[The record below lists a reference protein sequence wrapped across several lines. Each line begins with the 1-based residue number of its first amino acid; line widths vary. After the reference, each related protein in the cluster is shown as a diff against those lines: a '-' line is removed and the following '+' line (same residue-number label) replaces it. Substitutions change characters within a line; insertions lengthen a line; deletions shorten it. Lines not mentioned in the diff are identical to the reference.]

1 MPTPTPQKRMTPRLA
16 AGIAIAILTAAVLAL
31 AAQDEASL
39 VKSPEVLSSSVSAA
53 PTTTAQPTDIQD
65 LLPDESPTTSHV
77 TAEPAQAAP
86 ASTTSTSVATTEE
99 SSTTEPPAT
108 TAPPATSTTTLAAVT
123 TTAPPSGGFDP
134 GHESSFASLINSHRN
149 ANGLAALSRNSSLD
163 AEARAWSQ
171 QMAANGGLSHSNLG
185 RFLPPWSSVG
195 ENVAVGGSVS
205 SIFGG
210 LTASAGHNDNM
221 LGDFTHL
228 GVGVWVD
235 SSGTLWTTHVFT
247 K

>member
-1 MPTPTPQKRMTPRLA
+1 MTPRLA
-16 AGIAIAILTAAVLAL
+16 AGIAIAVLTVAVLAL
-31 AAQDEASL
+31 AAQDEANL
-39 VKSPEVLSSSVSAA
+39 VQSPEVLTQSLSAG
-53 PTTTAQPTDIQD
+53 PTTSTEPTDID
-65 LLPDESPTTSHV
+65 ELLPDESPTTAHV
-77 TAEPAQAAP
+77 KTETTQAETASTASTAEVIAG
-86 ASTTSTSVATTEE
+86 E
-99 SSTTEPPAT
+99 SSTT
-108 TAPPATSTTTLAAVT
+108 TAPPATSTTTLAPVT
-123 TTAPPSGGFDP
+123 TTAPPSGGFNSA
-134 GHESSFASLINSHRN
+134 HENSFVSLINSHRS
-149 ANGLAALSRNSSLD
+149 ANGLSALSRNSSLD

-171 QMAANGGLSHSNLG
+171 QMATQGSLSHSDLG
-185 RFLPPWSSVG
+185 RFLPPWTSVG

-210 LTASAGHNDNM
+210 LTASSGHNANM

>member
-1 MPTPTPQKRMTPRLA
+1 MTQRLA
-16 AGIAIAILTAAVLAL
+16 AGIAIAILTVAVLAL

-39 VKSPEVLSSSVSAA
+39 VQSPEVLSQSLSAG
-53 PTTTAQPTDIQD
+53 PTTSTEPTDIHE
-65 LLPDESPTTSHV
+65 LLPDESPTTAHIKTETTEGETASTASTAAV
-77 TAEPAQAAP
+77 TAG
-86 ASTTSTSVATTEE
+86 E
-99 SSTTEPPAT
+99 SSTT
-108 TAPPATSTTTLAAVT
+108 TAPPATSTTTLAPVT
-123 TTAPPSGGFDP
+123 TTAPPSGGFNSAN
-134 GHESSFASLINSHRN
+134 ENSFVSLINSHRS
-149 ANGLAALSRNSSLD
+149 ANGLSALSRNSSLD

-171 QMAANGGLSHSNLG
+171 QMAAQGSLSHSDLG
-185 RFLPPWSSVG
+185 RFLPPWTSVG

-210 LTASAGHNDNM
+210 LTASPGHNANM
-221 LGDFTHL
+221 LGDFTHI

>member
-1 MPTPTPQKRMTPRLA
+1 MTQRLA

-39 VKSPEVLSSSVSAA
+39 VQNPEVLTRSLSAE
-53 PTTTAQPTDIQD
+53 PTTSTEPTDIHE
-65 LLPDESPTTSHV
+65 LLPDESPTTAYVKTETTQAETASTASTAPV
-77 TAEPAQAAP
+77 TAG
-86 ASTTSTSVATTEE
+86 E
-99 SSTTEPPAT
+99 SSTT
-108 TAPPATSTTTLAAVT
+108 TAPPATSTTTLAPVT
-123 TTAPPSGGFDP
+123 TTTSPSGGFNSA
-134 GHESSFASLINSHRN
+134 HENSFVSLINSHRS
-149 ANGLAALSRNSSLD
+149 ANGLSALSRNSSLD

-171 QMAANGGLSHSNLG
+171 QMAAQGALSHSELG
-185 RFLPPWSSVG
+185 RLLPPWSSVG

-210 LTASAGHNDNM
+210 LTASSGHNANM
-221 LGDFTHL
+221 LGDFTHI

-235 SSGTLWTTHVFT
+235 SNGTLWTTHVFT